1 MLRLVKEKNED
12 IKQQTLK
19 EYGAQAH
26 QHHMK
31 LLEDYL
37 RSHQIRNHSPKT
49 IAAIRRSLIGWFNSH
64 GTEHRPLYTWEAMEP
79 MVGRK
84 RILIYGKALLEAEL
98 ENHTIRKYLGDLKN
112 YFSYVL
118 EHPIIFIGDEAKR
131 INEVYHSI
139 EQPISEYDI
148 PQHSF
153 DGEQLGV
160 PLDPERLFEFY
171 SFLRDKYMPN
181 AQYKHLAARNYAM
194 VVLAAESGLRAD
206 ELIHLEISSDLFF
219 ESKKLQTRFAKG
231 TNGSGK
237 RARVTLFTPFARA
250 TINFYLKNHRPNI
263 TNAGSTDY
271 LFISRT
277 GKKLTYTTIQR
288 FLSEQMI
295 PLAQKNGF
303 PVMDHLS
310 CHWFRRIFATRFIER
325 YPDKLHVLIALLG
338 HTTQATVHAYLRHS
352 WAWMDKQILGM
363 LEGIDLNGHSMES

>member
-12 IKQQTLK
+12 IKQSALK

-26 QHHMK
+26 QHHLT

-37 RSHQIRNHSPKT
+37 RSHQIRNHSPKM
-49 IAAIRRSLIGWFNSH
+49 IAALRRRLIGWFNSH

-84 RILIYGKALLEAEL
+84 RILLYSKALLESEIS
-98 ENHTIRKYLGDLKN
+98 NHTIRKYLHDLKN

-118 EHPIIFIGDEAKR
+118 EHQVIFIGDEAKR

-139 EQPISEYDI
+139 EQPISDYDI

-153 DGEQLGV
+153 DGEQQGV

-171 SFLRDKYMPN
+171 GFLRSQYIPN
-181 AQYKHLAARNYAM
+181 AKYQHLAARNYAM

-206 ELIHLEISSDLFF
+206 ELIHLEINSDLFF
-219 ESKKLQTRFAKG
+219 DSKKLQTRFAKA

-237 RARVTLFTPFARA
+237 RARITLFTPFARD
-250 TINFYLKNHRPNI
+250 TISFYLKNHRPKI
-263 TNAGSTDY
+263 KNAGDTDY

-277 GKKLTYTTIQR
+277 GEKLTYSSIQR
-288 FLSEQMI
+288 FLADEMI
-295 PLAQKNGF
+295 PLAKKNRF

-310 CHWFRRIFATRFIER
+310 WHWFRRIFATRFIER
-325 YPDKLHVLIALLG
+325 YPDKLHILIALLG
-338 HTTQATVHAYLRHS
+338 HTTQATVSRYIRHS
-352 WAWMDKQILGM
+352 SAHMDKQVLEM
-363 LEGIDLNGHSMES
+363 LEGIPLDGHTMEF